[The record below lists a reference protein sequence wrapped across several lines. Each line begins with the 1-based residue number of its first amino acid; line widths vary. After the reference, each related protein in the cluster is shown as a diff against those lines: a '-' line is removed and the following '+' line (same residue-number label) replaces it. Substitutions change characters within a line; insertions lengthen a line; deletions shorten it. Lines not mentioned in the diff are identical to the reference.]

1 MFDQPHGKSILT
13 SSLNLPWCSLV
24 LCPRHRTQRLP
35 LNFVLLLIVQLSN
48 VLRSLCKASWPLM
61 KRWGGMFLLSSSS
74 CAESLMETKQPTLQ
88 SCSERKLSVFS
99 KDCCGVYQG
108 MRQHVYWWVFI
119 RKKGTLLNFWSGIHM
134 EKVCSCLCWGGKE
147 DKLKAGFLVLSELW
161 AVLQITWASL
171 DRLWKM
177 VAIVIPC
184 EELNVKWVPGG
195 WINQGLGFMD

>member
-1 MFDQPHGKSILT
+1 MQPCALPQAQNPAVTFELCAVDDCPALQCIEVPLQGLLALYEEMRWDVLAVFWQLCWKLPKAAYT
-13 SSLNLPWCSLV
+13 SELLWEE
-24 LCPRHRTQRLP
+24 TQCL
-35 LNFVLLLIVQLSN
+35 
-48 VLRSLCKASWPLM
+48 
-61 KRWGGMFLLSSSS
+61 
-74 CAESLMETKQPTLQ
+74 
-88 SCSERKLSVFS
+88 FS

-184 EELNVKWVPGG
+184 EELNVKWVSGG
-195 WINQGLGFMD
+195 WNNQGLGFMD